1 MRSFCA
7 ILWVLFIANSAGAQ
21 SFSSAVTSLQSVLQT
36 VENNKNQITQTLKEK
51 EPGVLL
57 YTCTTTT
64 IKDGKSLQDVYEFN
78 MADIDINTIRAFTN
92 KDVIQVQCLV
102 AKKQKFIKKTTDSQ
116 KSNYEQE
123 VFFYAKNI
131 DNGRELVEG
140 FKALVPISESIID
153 KRLSLK
159 TYQEHISWLE
169 SNTKQVNLLDKQYVQ
184 SLSSSTK
191 IPGRLAFT
199 VDQVSSGKSVNSS
212 FQFNLANLNPN
223 SIFAEV
229 KGDVIVVHVETRR
242 KLDVIKAFATTV
254 QKDYVSD
261 FEIYCESVEKSRDLQ
276 KVLKQAVLLS
286 EDKINAMIPKIK
298 SVGEGLDIVNSMIK
312 SVTINEVTFTQQLA
326 GDCVLSFTKKE
337 ATPTKMTDNIYQLNL
352 RDLGKNLI
360 AYNTEG
366 KNVVINCKTKAGSKF
381 IKFTENQVLK
391 NYTNQIEFQLGEVED
406 AIVCRATL
414 ERLVELCEAQEIR
427 VSGSKKELLNQIKN
441 NISKVTENKLTFEQ
455 QLELKEDPI
464 LQFKST
470 EIGEKSSKLKVYE
483 FNINDI
489 NPVTVAFNTSSTA
502 VYVSLSTNYME
513 KIIKY
518 YEDGAIK
525 NYQNTFT
532 IQTSTI
538 EEARLLAELFKKV
551 LQAK

>member
-1 MRSFCA
+1 MKFSF
-7 ILWVLFIANSAGAQ
+7 LFFIFLSTSFLAGAQ
-21 SFSSAVTSLQSVLQT
+21 SFSSAVAGMQAVLQT

-64 IKDGKSLQDVYEFN
+64 IKDGKSQQEVYEFN
-78 MADIDINTIRAFTN
+78 LADIDINTIRAFTN

-140 FKALVPISESIID
+140 LKALVPISESIID

-159 TYQEHISWLE
+159 SYQEHITWLE
-169 SNTKQVNLLDKQYVQ
+169 TNTKQVNLLDKQYVQ
-184 SLSSSTK
+184 TLTSSAK
-191 IPGRLAFT
+191 IPGRLEFT

-254 QKDYVSD
+254 QKDYVND
-261 FEIYCESVEKSRDLQ
+261 FEMYCESVEKSRDLQ

-286 EDKINAMIPKIK
+286 EDKIDAMIPKIK
-298 SVGEGLDIVNSMIK
+298 SVGEGIEILNSKIK
-312 SVTINEVTFTQQLA
+312 SVTINEVTFTQQLL

-337 ATPTKMTDNIYQLNL
+337 ATPTKMTDNSYQLNL
-352 RDLGKNLI
+352 RDLGRNLI

-406 AIVCRATL
+406 AIVCLAVL

-441 NISKVTENKLTFEQ
+441 NISKVTENKLTYEQ
-455 QLELKEDPI
+455 LLELKEDPI

-470 EIGEKSSKLKVYE
+470 EIGEKSSKLKVFE

-538 EEARLLAELFKKV
+538 EEARLITELFKKV
-551 LQAK
+551 LQTK

>member
-1 MRSFCA
+1 MK
-7 ILWVLFIANSAGAQ
+7 IYVFIFLSISCTYFAKAQ
-21 SFSSAVTSLQSVLQT
+21 SFSSVVAGMQAVLQT

-64 IKDGKSLQDVYEFN
+64 IKDGKSQQEVYEFN

-102 AKKQKFIKKTTDSQ
+102 AKKQKFIKKTTDNL

-131 DNGRELVEG
+131 DNGRELVDALKG
-140 FKALVPISESIID
+140 LVPISENIID

-159 TYQEHISWLE
+159 TYQEHLNWLVA
-169 SNTKQVNLLDKQYVQ
+169 NITQVNLLDKQYVQ
-184 SLSSSTK
+184 KLTSSSK
-191 IPGRLAFT
+191 IPGRLEFI

-229 KGDVIVVHVETRR
+229 KGDVIVLHVETRR

-254 QKDYVSD
+254 QKDYVNNFD
-261 FEIYCESVEKSRDLQ
+261 FYCESVEKSRDLQ

-286 EDKINAMIPKIK
+286 EDKIEAMIPKIK
-298 SVGEGLDIVNSMIK
+298 SVGEGIDILNSKIK
-312 SVTINEVTFTQQLA
+312 SVTINEVTFTQQLL

-337 ATPTKMTDNIYQLNL
+337 ATPAKMTDNIYQLNL

-391 NYTNQIEFQLGEVED
+391 NYTNLIEFQLGEVED
-406 AIVCRATL
+406 AIVCRAVL

-427 VSGSKKELLNQIKN
+427 VSGSKKELLAQIKN
-441 NISKVTENKLTFEQ
+441 SITKVTENKLTYEQ
-455 QLELKEDPI
+455 QLELKDDPI

-525 NYQNTFT
+525 NYQNTFA

-538 EEARLLAELFKKV
+538 EEARLLSEMLKRILTMK
-551 LQAK
+551 

>member
-1 MRSFCA
+1 MR
-7 ILWVLFIANSAGAQ
+7 
-21 SFSSAVTSLQSVLQT
+21 
-36 VENNKNQITQTLKEK
+36 
-51 EPGVLL
+51 
-57 YTCTTTT
+57 
-64 IKDGKSLQDVYEFN
+64 
-78 MADIDINTIRAFTN
+78 IN
-92 KDVIQVQCLV
+92 D
-102 AKKQKFIKKTTDSQ
+102 
-116 KSNYEQE
+116 
-123 VFFYAKNI
+123 
-131 DNGRELVEG
+131 
-140 FKALVPISESIID
+140 
-153 KRLSLK
+153 
-159 TYQEHISWLE
+159 
-169 SNTKQVNLLDKQYVQ
+169 
-184 SLSSSTK
+184 
-191 IPGRLAFT
+191 
-199 VDQVSSGKSVNSS
+199 
-212 FQFNLANLNPN
+212 
-223 SIFAEV
+223 
-229 KGDVIVVHVETRR
+229 
-242 KLDVIKAFATTV
+242 
-254 QKDYVSD
+254 
-261 FEIYCESVEKSRDLQ
+261 
-276 KVLKQAVLLS
+276 
-286 EDKINAMIPKIK
+286 
-298 SVGEGLDIVNSMIK
+298 
-312 SVTINEVTFTQQLA
+312 VTFTQQLA

-391 NYTNQIEFQLGEVED
+391 NYTNQIEFQLGEVEE
-406 AIVCRATL
+406 AIVCRAVL
-414 ERLVELCEAQEIR
+414 ERMVELCEAQEIR
-427 VSGSKKELLNQIKN
+427 ISGSKKELLNQIKN
-441 NISKVTENKLTFEQ
+441 NISKVTENKLTYEQ

>member
-1 MRSFCA
+1 MKFYYCLFLSCCCSFF
-7 ILWVLFIANSAGAQ
+7 VNAQ
-21 SFSSAVTSLQSVLQT
+21 AFSSAITGLQTALQT

-64 IKDGKSLQDVYEFN
+64 IKDGKSQQDVYEFN

-140 FKALVPISESIID
+140 LKTLVPISESIID
-153 KRLSLK
+153 KRLALK
-159 TYQEHISWLE
+159 SYQEHLTWLE
-169 SNTKQVNLLDKQYVQ
+169 ANTKQVNLLDKQYVQ
-184 SLSSSTK
+184 TLSSSAK
-191 IPGRLAFT
+191 IPGRLEYT
-199 VDQVSSGKSVNSS
+199 VDQVASGKSVNSS
-212 FQFNLANLNPN
+212 YQFNLANLNPN

-242 KLDVIKAFATTV
+242 KLKLIKAFATTV
-254 QKDYVSD
+254 QKDYVYD

-276 KVLKQAVLLS
+276 KVLKQAVVLA
-286 EDKINAMIPKIK
+286 EDKIDGMIPKIK
-298 SVGEGLDIVNSMIK
+298 SVGEGIDILNSKIK

-326 GDCVLSFTKKE
+326 GDCVVSFTKKE
-337 ATPTKMTDNIYQLNL
+337 ATPTKMTDAIYQFNF

-360 AYNTEG
+360 SFDTEG
-366 KNVVINCKTKAGSKF
+366 KNVVINCKTKAGSKY

-391 NYTNQIEFQLGEVED
+391 NYTNQIELQLAEVED
-406 AIVCRATL
+406 AYVGKAIL
-414 ERLVELCEAQEIR
+414 ERIVELCEATELKLP
-427 VSGSKKELLNQIKN
+427 SAKKELLSQIKN
-441 NISKVTENKLTFEQ
+441 SIGKVSENKNSYEQ
-455 QLELKEDPI
+455 VLEIKDDPI
-464 LQFKST
+464 LTFNLT
-470 EIGEKSSKLKVYE
+470 EIGEKSSKNKVYE
-483 FNINDI
+483 FNSNDI
-489 NPVTVAFNTSSTA
+489 NPVTVSFNTSSTA
-502 VYVSLSTNYME
+502 VYVSLSTNYLE

-525 NYQNTFT
+525 NYQNTF
-532 IQTSTI
+532 IIHSSTI
-538 EEARLLAELFKKV
+538 EEARLLSELFKKL
-551 LQAK
+551 LQSK

>member
-1 MRSFCA
+1 MFMFLSISCCF
-7 ILWVLFIANSAGAQ
+7 LANAQ
-21 SFSSAVTSLQSVLQT
+21 TFSTAVEGMQKVLQT
-36 VENNKNQITQTLKEK
+36 VENNKNQITQTIKEK

-64 IKDGKSLQDVYEFN
+64 IKDGKSQQEVFEFN
-78 MADIDINTIRAFTN
+78 LADIDINTIRAFTN

-102 AKKQKFIKKTTDSQ
+102 AKKQKFIKKTTDNL
-116 KSNYEQE
+116 KSNYEEE
-123 VFFYAKNI
+123 VFFFAKNI
-131 DNGRELVEG
+131 DNGRELVDAL
-140 FKALVPISESIID
+140 KAMVPISESIID

-159 TYQEHISWLE
+159 TYQEHVSWLE
-169 SNTKQVNLLDKQYVQ
+169 ANTKQVNLLDKQYVQ
-184 SLSSSTK
+184 KLSSSAK
-191 IPGRLAFT
+191 IPARLEFI

-212 FQFNLANLNPN
+212 YQFNLANLNPN

-254 QKDYVSD
+254 QKDYVND

-276 KVLKQAVLLS
+276 KVLKQAVILS
-286 EDKINAMIPKIK
+286 ENKIEATIPKIK
-298 SVGEGLDIVNSMIK
+298 SVAEGIDVLNSMIK
-312 SVTINEVTFTQQLA
+312 SVTINEVTFTQQLI
-326 GDCVLSFTKKE
+326 GECVVSFTKKQS
-337 ATPTKMTDNIYQLNL
+337 TPSKLTDNFYQLNL

-360 AYNTEG
+360 VYNTEG

-391 NYTNQIEFQLGEVED
+391 NYTNQIELQLNEIED
-406 AIVCRATL
+406 AIVAKAVL
-414 ERLVELCEAQEIR
+414 ERMVDLCEAVELKT
-427 VSGSKKELLNQIKN
+427 SGTKQELLTQIKN
-441 NISKVTENKLTFEQ
+441 SITKVAENKLTYEQ
-455 QLELKEDPI
+455 QLELKDNPI

-470 EIGEKSSKLKVYE
+470 EIGEKSSKSKIFE
-483 FNINDI
+483 FNLKDI

-502 VYVSLSTNYME
+502 VYVSFSTNYME

-525 NYQNTFT
+525 NYQNNFT

-538 EEARLLAELFKKV
+538 EEARLLSEMFKKI
-551 LQAK
+551 LTMK

>member
-1 MRSFCA
+1 MKFYFLFLIFLCTSF
-7 ILWVLFIANSAGAQ
+7 LAGAQ
-21 SFSSAVTSLQSVLQT
+21 SFSSAVAGMQTVLQT

-64 IKDGKSLQDVYEFN
+64 IKDGKSQQEVYEFN
-78 MADIDINTIRAFTN
+78 LADIDINTIRAFTN

-140 FKALVPISESIID
+140 LKALVPISESIID

-159 TYQEHISWLE
+159 SYQEHISWLE
-169 SNTKQVNLLDKQYVQ
+169 TNTKQVNLLDKQYVQ
-184 SLSSSTK
+184 TLTSSAK
-191 IPGRLAFT
+191 IPGRLEFT
-199 VDQVSSGKSVNSS
+199 IDQVSSGKSVNSS

-254 QKDYVSD
+254 QKDYVNNFD
-261 FEIYCESVEKSRDLQ
+261 FYCESVEKSRDLQ

-286 EDKINAMIPKIK
+286 EDKIEAMIPKIK
-298 SVGEGLDIVNSMIK
+298 SVGEGIDILNSKIK

-391 NYTNQIEFQLGEVED
+391 SYTNQIEFQLGEVED
-406 AIVCRATL
+406 AIVCRAVL
-414 ERLVELCEAQEIR
+414 ERLVDLCEAQEIR

-441 NISKVTENKLTFEQ
+441 NISKVTENKLTYEQ
-455 QLELKEDPI
+455 QLELKENPI

-513 KIIKY
+513 KIMKY

-525 NYQNTFT
+525 NYQNTFN

-538 EEARLLAELFKKV
+538 EEARLITELFKKV
-551 LQAK
+551 LQTK

>member
-1 MRSFCA
+1 MKCS
-7 ILWVLFIANSAGAQ
+7 VLFFIFLSTSFLAGAQ
-21 SFSSAVTSLQSVLQT
+21 SFSSAVAGMQAVLQT

-64 IKDGKSLQDVYEFN
+64 IKDGKSQQEVYEFN
-78 MADIDINTIRAFTN
+78 LADIDINTIRAFTN

-123 VFFYAKNI
+123 VFFFAKNI

-140 FKALVPISESIID
+140 LKALVPISESIID

-159 TYQEHISWLE
+159 SYQEHITWLE
-169 SNTKQVNLLDKQYVQ
+169 TNTKQVNLLDKQYVQ
-184 SLSSSTK
+184 TLTSSAK
-191 IPGRLAFT
+191 IPGRLEFT

-254 QKDYVSD
+254 QKDYVND

-286 EDKINAMIPKIK
+286 EDKIYAMIPKIK
-298 SVGEGLDIVNSMIK
+298 SVGEGIEILNSKIK
-312 SVTINEVTFTQQLA
+312 SVTINEVTFTQQLL

-337 ATPTKMTDNIYQLNL
+337 ATPTKMTDNSYQLNL
-352 RDLGKNLI
+352 RDLGRNLI

-381 IKFTENQVLK
+381 IKFTENQILK

-406 AIVCRATL
+406 AIVCRAVL

-441 NISKVTENKLTFEQ
+441 NITKVTENKLTFEQ

-464 LQFKST
+464 LQYKST
-470 EIGEKSSKLKVYE
+470 EIGEKSSKLKVFE

-538 EEARLLAELFKKV
+538 EEARLITELFKKV
-551 LQAK
+551 LQTK

>member
-1 MRSFCA
+1 MRIFCA
-7 ILWVLFIANSAGAQ
+7 LLFSFFAAIVTQAQ
-21 SFSSAVTSLQSVLQT
+21 SFTSAVAGMQAVLQT

-64 IKDGKSLQDVYEFN
+64 IKDGKSQQEVYEFN
-78 MADIDINTIRAFTN
+78 LADIDINTIRAFTN

-153 KRLSLK
+153 KRLSIK

-169 SNTKQVNLLDKQYVQ
+169 TNTKQVNLLDKQYVQ
-184 SLSSSTK
+184 SLSSSAK
-191 IPGRLAFT
+191 IPGRLEFT

-254 QKDYVSD
+254 QKDYVKD
-261 FEIYCESVEKSRDLQ
+261 FDIYCESVEKSRDLQ

-286 EDKINAMIPKIK
+286 EDKIDAMIPKIK
-298 SVGEGLDIVNSMIK
+298 SVGEGIDILNSKIK

-337 ATPTKMTDNIYQLNL
+337 ATPSKMTDNIYQLNL

-381 IKFTENQVLK
+381 IKCTENQELK

-406 AIVCRATL
+406 AIVCRAVL

-441 NISKVTENKLTFEQ
+441 NISKVTENKLTYEQ
-455 QLELKEDPI
+455 QLELKDDPI

-525 NYQNTFT
+525 NYQNTFN

-538 EEARLLAELFKKV
+538 EEARLISELFKKV
-551 LQAK
+551 LQTK

>member
-1 MRSFCA
+1 MKFSF
-7 ILWVLFIANSAGAQ
+7 LFFIFLSTSFLAGAQ
-21 SFSSAVTSLQSVLQT
+21 SFSSAVAGMQAVLQT

-64 IKDGKSLQDVYEFN
+64 IKDGKSQQEVYEFN
-78 MADIDINTIRAFTN
+78 LADIDINTIRAFTN

-140 FKALVPISESIID
+140 LKALVPISESIID

-159 TYQEHISWLE
+159 SYQEHITWLE
-169 SNTKQVNLLDKQYVQ
+169 TNTKQVNLLDKQYVQ
-184 SLSSSTK
+184 TLTSSAK
-191 IPGRLAFT
+191 IPGRLEFT

-254 QKDYVSD
+254 QKDYVND
-261 FEIYCESVEKSRDLQ
+261 FEMYCESVEKSRDLQ

-286 EDKINAMIPKIK
+286 EDKIDAMIPKIK
-298 SVGEGLDIVNSMIK
+298 SVGEGIEILNSKIK
-312 SVTINEVTFTQQLA
+312 SVTINEVTFSQQLA

-337 ATPTKMTDNIYQLNL
+337 TTPTKMTDNSYQLNL
-352 RDLGKNLI
+352 RDLGRNLI

-381 IKFTENQVLK
+381 IKFTENQILK
-391 NYTNQIEFQLGEVED
+391 NYTNQIEFQLSEVED
-406 AIVCRATL
+406 AIVCRAVL

-427 VSGSKKELLNQIKN
+427 VSGSKKELLTQIKN
-441 NISKVTENKLTFEQ
+441 NITKVTENKLTYEQ

-470 EIGEKSSKLKVYE
+470 EIGEKSSKLKVFE

-538 EEARLLAELFKKV
+538 EEARLITELFKKV
-551 LQAK
+551 LQTK